1 MGTDGTGK
9 QQITSKGTNGYPAWS
24 IDNRFLYY
32 LSNRDGRLQIYRQEI
47 VTGREEPVY
56 QEGSYGRPVI
66 LADGRVAYVQA
77 SGGQH
82 KLFVGGQ
89 TIFSLDRRF
98 DFQWSPD
105 QTQVL
110 IDPLQD
116 PRVLYTVDLNSGKTR
131 EVAGTKSW
139 NGSWSP
145 DGQILFASDRLGV
158 AFIFVAGRDGT
169 NARTISPTDKW
180 SQCPSWSPDGRWIAY
195 VAADG
200 PNWNLYLM
208 SSNGTG
214 RRQVGNFVNST
225 KSAIWE
231 PNSRRAVFESNRYGD
246 WDIFTM
252 DINGNELQLTSSD
265 AKDYD
270 PAWSY

>member
-1 MGTDGTGK
+1 MGANGTGK
-9 QQITSKGTNGYPAWS
+9 HQLTSTGTNGYPAWS

-47 VTGREEPVY
+47 ATGREEPVY
-56 QEGSYGRPVI
+56 QEGSYGRPVM
-66 LADGRVAYVQA
+66 LADGRVAYVQG

-82 KLFVGGQ
+82 KLFIGGQ

-116 PRVLYTVDLNSGKTR
+116 PRVLYTVDVNSGHSR
-131 EVAGTKSW
+131 EVAGIKSW

-145 DGQILFASDRLGV
+145 DGRILFASDRMGV
-158 AFIFVAGRDGT
+158 AFIFVADRDGA
-169 NARTISPTDKW
+169 NSRTISPTDKW
-180 SQCPSWSPDGRWIAY
+180 SQCPSWSPDGRWIGY
-195 VAADG
+195 VAGDG

-214 RRQVGNFVNST
+214 RRQVGSFANST

-231 PNSRRAVFESNRYGD
+231 PNSKRMVFESNRFGD
-246 WDIFTM
+246 WDIFAVDM
-252 DINGNELQLTSSD
+252 NGNELQLTTSD
-265 AKDYD
+265 ANDYE